1 MTTLVRADPARRQRT
16 PRDIRRWVVDA
27 VLVIAA
33 VQFLIFG
40 VWAFGWPHS
49 FYLSIARFPPFSKH
63 LVHDAGAFQ
72 VGIGAT
78 MLLALFWKHD
88 ALLTVLAGGSVAAV
102 MHAISHVTDRH
113 LGGRSSDPYTVG
125 LLAVLL
131 VIATVL
137 RAWPRPNR

>member
-1 MTTLVRADPARRQRT
+1 MTFVKAAPEPRSAHDVRQW
-16 PRDIRRWVVDA
+16 IVDA

-78 MLLALFWKHD
+78 MLLALFWRHD
-88 ALLTVLAGGSVAAV
+88 PLLTVLAGGSVAAV
-102 MHAISHVTDRH
+102 IHAVSHITDRH

-131 VIATVL
+131 VIATAL
-137 RAWPRPNR
+137 RAWPPRSRTR